1 MDDDLRNVARTIRP
15 YLAALVGSEASDYDR
30 EIARLLSKA
39 DSGSEIDEQLAD
51 LLARSP
57 TICSWAAEVLG
68 DELYRPPEVRALVER
83 GIEPLPG
90 IGEPV
95 DAQKYVC
102 AVDGN
107 FVWWRTS
114 VGVPIPKCPDHNAVL
129 VRA

>member
-1 MDDDLRNVARTIRP
+1 MWAVPMLAGSLVYDLVSRKSAGSSTAILFFVGVLVMGLG
-15 YLAALVGSEASDYDR
+15 YAASCLTRAYDVTP
-30 EIARLLSKA
+30 K
-39 DSGSEIDEQLAD
+39 
-51 LLARSP
+51 
-57 TICSWAAEVLG
+57 AAEVLG
-68 DELYRPPEVRALVER
+68 DALYRPPEVRALVER